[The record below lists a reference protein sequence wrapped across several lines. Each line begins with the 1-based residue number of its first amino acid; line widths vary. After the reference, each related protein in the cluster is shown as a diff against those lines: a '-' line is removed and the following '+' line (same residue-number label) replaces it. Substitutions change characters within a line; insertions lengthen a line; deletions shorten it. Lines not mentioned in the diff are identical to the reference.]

1 MKNSKNLGIWMDHS
15 VAHLMALTG
24 ETVETTTIK
33 SDFSHEEKEGALNRS
48 EHVMHNKENQRQAE
62 FYKNI
67 SKIIQNYDAVL
78 LFGPTKAK
86 NELLN
91 ILEEDQL
98 CANIKIEV
106 KSAEKMTEN
115 QQHAFVKEYFKS

>member
-24 ETVETTTIK
+24 ETIETTIIK
-33 SDFSHEEKEGALNRS
+33 SDFSHEEKEGTLNKS
-48 EHVMHNKENQRQAE
+48 EHVMHNKENQHQAE

-67 SKIIQNYDAVL
+67 SQIIKNYDDVL

-91 ILEEDQL
+91 ILEEDNL
-98 CANIKIEV
+98 FASIKLAL

-115 QQHAFVKEYFKS
+115 QEHAFVKEYFKS